1 MGEPQFPF
9 DKPRWQ
15 RAPKTSDVIRAMHAK
30 QMLPAIFFI
39 FSRVAC
45 DESASRLFTVDGI
58 CLTSPEEQLLIRGE
72 VDRLRSA
79 FKAAPITSWNVIE
92 EEVLVLDTCLQE
104 GSVRGIPWPHAG

>member
-15 RAPKTSDVIRAMHAK
+15 RVPKTSDVIRAMHAK

-45 DESASRLFTVDGI
+45 DENASRLFTVDGI

-79 FKAAPITSWNVIE
+79 SEAAPFIPWNVIDKAIP
-92 EEVLVLDTCLQE
+92 VLGPCLHE
-104 GSVRGIPWPHAG
+104 GSVRGIPWPCAG